1 MIPLSLYHGVVLLI
15 MLHVAVVDAKTHRI
29 ANSTVKAVLG
39 LGLLAPL
46 IVRDAPLYP
55 EIAVCVFGTVLLSF
69 LLYTA
74 GMGGGDTK
82 IFIALSCV
90 LGIHI
95 VPVIVLSFAISGI
108 VGILFVVRGKKSFA
122 DQLPMAP
129 GIAMA
134 MLITSMFLR

>member
-1 MIPLSLYHGVVLLI
+1 MLPLSLYHGGVLLI
-15 MLHVAVVDAKTHRI
+15 LLYIAVVDAKTHRI
-29 ANSTVKAVLG
+29 ANSILKILMG
-39 LGLLAPL
+39 IGLLAPL
-46 IVRDAPLYP
+46 VVRDAPLYP
-55 EIAVCVFGTVLLSF
+55 EIIACVVGAIILSF

-82 IFIALSCV
+82 LFIALSCV
-90 LGIHI
+90 LGMHI
-95 VPVIVLSFAISGI
+95 IPVIVLSFAINAIIGL
-108 VGILFVVRGKKSFA
+108 LFVLSGKKSFA